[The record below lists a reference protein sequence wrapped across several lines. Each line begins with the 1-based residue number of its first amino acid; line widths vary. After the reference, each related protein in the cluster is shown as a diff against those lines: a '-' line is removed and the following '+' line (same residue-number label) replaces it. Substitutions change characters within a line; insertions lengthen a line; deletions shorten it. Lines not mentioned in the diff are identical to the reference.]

1 MITSRVFS
9 TSGILYL
16 ISPKISDKTCNVF
29 GILWRTTFESQEPEW
44 NSANRKQFKYVF
56 SNFRIFIFFQKSIF
70 FFVEWNKYFVGNFWK
85 NNEKNQR
92 KIRFFLWMLQVLGS
106 FRFKVRYRSE
116 LPVLR
121 SQNAYNRLRWVYGH
135 SFDKI
140 SW

>member
-1 MITSRVFS
+1 MFS

-29 GILWRTTFESQEPEW
+29 GILWTTTFESQEPKW
-44 NSANRKQFKYVF
+44 NPANRKQFKYVF
-56 SNFRIFIFFQKSIF
+56 PIFLIFMFFKSR
-70 FFVEWNKYFVGNFWK
+70 NKKSKMKNIYFLKFL